1 MTPVRIYLDTSVY
14 NRPFDDQQQPR
25 IWLETMAFSVILQ
38 MIEAGEGVLVTSSV
52 VAYETSKNPHTERRA
67 WVGRISALAGEFVN
81 LNPTIRQRA
90 TVLEGLGIKALDAL
104 HVACAESVSVDF
116 LLTCDDRLIRRY
128 GQIRDT
134 KLNVT
139 DPMTFV
145 RDSDDRKMEAV
156 Q

>member
-1 MTPVRIYLDTSVY
+1 MTPVRVYLDTSVY

-25 IWLETMAFSVILQ
+25 IWLETMALSVILQ
-38 MIEAGEGVLVTSSV
+38 MVESGDCVLVTSSA

-67 WVGRISALAGEFVN
+67 WVGRVSALAGEFVN
-81 LNPTIRQRA
+81 VNPAIRQRA
-90 TVLEGLGIKALDAL
+90 IVLEGFGIKALDAL

-128 GQIRDT
+128 GQIANT
-134 KLNVT
+134 KTNVT
-139 DPMTFV
+139 DPVTFV
-145 RDSDDRKMEAV
+145 RDHDEQKMEAG